1 MKFSRDYA
9 ITGNNM
15 DKHKRKKHWETIFET
30 KGLTDVSWH
39 QETPE
44 PSLSLLKGLD
54 LPKTA
59 KIIDIGAGDS
69 FFVDSLLKLGYRN
82 ISVLDISAKALERAK
97 KRLGEDAERIEW
109 IVSDVTEFQP
119 ETRYDFWHDRAAFH
133 FLTVEEEIEKY
144 ISTLKRAVS
153 AYGYLVIGTFSESG
167 PKKCSGLEI
176 TQYSESSLTS
186 RLGKD
191 FQTIECRTIDHKTP
205 SDAIQNFLFCSFT
218 LRRREPIRTL

>member
-1 MKFSRDYA
+1 
-9 ITGNNM
+9 M
-15 DKHKRKKHWETIFET
+15 DKAKRKKHWETIFET
-30 KGLTDVSWH
+30 KGPTDVSWH

-44 PSLSLLKGLD
+44 PSLSFLKGFD

-69 FFVDSLLKLGYRN
+69 LLVDNLIKLGYRN
-82 ISVLDISAKALERAK
+82 ITVLDISAKALEKAK
-97 KRLGEDAERIEW
+97 KRLGKNAERIEW

-144 ISTLKRAVS
+144 VSTLRRAV
-153 AYGYLVIGTFSESG
+153 AMNGYVVIGTFSESG

-176 TQYSESSLTS
+176 TQYSESSLAA
-186 RLGKD
+186 RLGED
-191 FQTIECRTIDHKTP
+191 FQKLECRTIDHKTP
-205 SDAIQNFLFCSFT
+205 SGAVQNFLFCSFT
-218 LRRREPIRTL
+218 PR

>member
-1 MKFSRDYA
+1 
-9 ITGNNM
+9 M
-15 DKHKRKKHWETIFET
+15 DKAKRKKHWETIFET
-30 KGLTDVSWH
+30 KGPTDVSWY

-44 PSLSLLKGLD
+44 PSLSIFRGFD

-69 FFVDSLLKLGYRN
+69 FFVDSLIKLGYRD
-82 ISVLDISAKALERAK
+82 ITVLDVSAKALERAK
-97 KRLGEDAERIEW
+97 KRLGEDAEKIEW

-119 ETRYDFWHDRAAFH
+119 GTRYDFWHDRAAFH

-144 ISTLKRAVS
+144 ISTVKRAV
-153 AYGYLVIGTFSESG
+153 AKDGYLVIGTFSENG

-176 TQYSESSLTS
+176 TQYSESSLAA

-191 FQTIECRTIDHKTP
+191 FQKLECRTIDHKTP
-205 SDAIQNFLFCSFT
+205 SGAVQNFLFCSFT
-218 LRRREPIRTL
+218 PRRREPF